1 MEPFHDLLPYLCAE
15 QSTRWANGDHV
26 PIEEFIGQYEELKED
41 TTSLLDL
48 IYHEIYLREIHDLP
62 IDLEMFV
69 TRFPRLSADIALMFE
84 VHQLV
89 DTGNLEV
96 SDELSIKDPENE
108 IPDPVADVLRVLR
121 DTYPF
126 SELPRDVQENIA
138 GQSIYRVFD
147 HGDFLVRQGAAS
159 DSLLIIKTGE
169 VEIRLNHPEQDSEV
183 VGYCGINNVIGEI
196 GIFTNTTRS
205 ADAIAL
211 GEVVALEV
219 PLALYEQMNRDFP
232 ATSAM
237 IANQV
242 SERIGSR
249 DIDVLTNKIL
259 EGYRIIK
266 RLGRGSMGVVYL
278 AERVSDKKT
287 FALKMLRHDILCNQ
301 KACQRFTQESEI
313 LRKLNHPLIL
323 KTHQAFHSMA
333 TMFLVMDYCPGI
345 SLRPV
350 SYTHLTLP
358 TKA

>member
-26 PIEEFIGQYEELKED
+26 PIEEFISQYEELKED

-96 SDELSIKDPENE
+96 SDELSTKDPENE
-108 IPDPVADVLRVLR
+108 FPDPVADVLRVLR

-147 HGDFLVRQGAAS
+147 HGDFLVRQGDAS

-196 GIFTNTTRS
+196 GIFTN
-205 ADAIAL
+205 
-211 GEVVALEV
+211 
-219 PLALYEQMNRDFP
+219 
-232 ATSAM
+232 
-237 IANQV
+237 
-242 SERIGSR
+242 
-249 DIDVLTNKIL
+249 
-259 EGYRIIK
+259 
-266 RLGRGSMGVVYL
+266 
-278 AERVSDKKT
+278 
-287 FALKMLRHDILCNQ
+287 
-301 KACQRFTQESEI
+301 
-313 LRKLNHPLIL
+313 
-323 KTHQAFHSMA
+323 
-333 TMFLVMDYCPGI
+333 
-345 SLRPV
+345 
-350 SYTHLTLP
+350 
-358 TKA
+358 